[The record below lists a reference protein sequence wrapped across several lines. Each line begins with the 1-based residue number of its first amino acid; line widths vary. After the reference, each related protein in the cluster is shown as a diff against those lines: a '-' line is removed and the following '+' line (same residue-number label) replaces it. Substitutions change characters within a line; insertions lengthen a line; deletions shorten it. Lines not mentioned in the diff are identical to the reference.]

1 MKPMEWRRKKLFYS
15 KIMKKGPFCRIS
27 NFVLAKDPDIIICM
41 RDYYNGT
48 LFYCLFTRA
57 KKHGVDLQL
66 GGEIDDCIT
75 SPPVVG
81 DMIKAVDKH
90 PVNKIDD
97 MISYIDQH

>member
-1 MKPMEWRRKKLFYS
+1 MEWRRKKLFYS

-27 NFVLAKDPDIIICM
+27 NFVLAKDPDIIISM

-66 GGEIDDCIT
+66 GGEIGILF
-75 SPPVVG
+75 VVS
-81 DMIKAVDKH
+81 DKAVSIAG
-90 PVNKIDD
+90 PT
-97 MISYIDQH
+97 SLC